1 VFSECF
7 SAGDIEGLMAL
18 YEGDRVFPNHHGT
31 FRGPEQIRP
40 VLQGNLDSGAMIEF
54 DRQTAFETGDL
65 ALVQNAWTLTNSG
78 GEKVTGVS
86 AEIAKKQSDG
96 TWK

>member
-1 VFSECF
+1 
-7 SAGDIEGLMAL
+7 
-18 YEGDRVFPNHHGT
+18 
-31 FRGPEQIRP
+31 
-40 VLQGNLDSGAMIEF
+40 MIEF